1 MQEANIYLCRML
13 LLQKKDLLF
22 LCEKSEES
30 RKENNLHLQRLL
42 ARYIKEK
49 RFQSIERKI
58 NSKLRFI

>member
-1 MQEANIYLCRML
+1 ML

-22 LCEKSEES
+22 LCKKSEES
-30 RKENNLHLQRLL
+30 RKGNNLHLQRLL

-49 RFQSIERKI
+49 RFQGIERKI